1 MIQKNSYIYVVDNTG
16 ILISKC
22 IGIFPSRKKYTN
34 SLGVVTASVHTV
46 LSNSKFKKGMLVKIL
61 LLATKYVHVRK
72 NGRTI
77 RVNRNIGIV
86 LKDKLTA
93 RGTRIKGLGL
103 QEIRHSKYGRLAVL
117 LHRKL

>member
-34 SLGVVTASVHTV
+34 SLGVVTASVQTV

-61 LLATKYVHVRK
+61 LLAT
-72 NGRTI
+72 
-77 RVNRNIGIV
+77 GITLV
-86 LKDKLTA
+86 YLFKVSNKTGINNLENNQTHQ
-93 RGTRIKGLGL
+93 REK
-103 QEIRHSKYGRLAVL
+103 QK
-117 LHRKL
+117 